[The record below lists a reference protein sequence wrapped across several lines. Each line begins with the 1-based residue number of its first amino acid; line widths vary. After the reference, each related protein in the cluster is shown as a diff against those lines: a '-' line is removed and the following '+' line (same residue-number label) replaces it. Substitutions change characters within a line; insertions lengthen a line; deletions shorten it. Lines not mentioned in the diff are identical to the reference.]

1 MCASERSSAIL
12 HRKNSMFYKTR
23 NGAEVGDMVG
33 DIHMSLI
40 STCELC
46 GVNPPNYLQALQGNA
61 RDVMAT
67 PAQWLP
73 SRVRHQSDVS
83 D

>member
-1 MCASERSSAIL
+1 MFLRQEGAPLDNNVCERALKRAIL

-46 GVNPPNYLQALQGNA
+46 GVNPPTYLQAS
-61 RDVMAT
+61 RAT
-67 PAQWLP
+67 PGT
-73 SRVRHQSDVS
+73 
-83 D
+83 